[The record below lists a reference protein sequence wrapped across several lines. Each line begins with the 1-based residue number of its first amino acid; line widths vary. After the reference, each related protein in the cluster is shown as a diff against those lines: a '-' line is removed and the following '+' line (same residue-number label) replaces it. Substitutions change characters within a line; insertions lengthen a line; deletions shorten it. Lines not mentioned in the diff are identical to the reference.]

1 MELIKFINE
10 ELIFNK
16 RDCKTKEEFFK
27 MVHDKA
33 FAKGFVK
40 EEFYEKVLNRENTFP
55 TGINLGEYGVAIPHT
70 DAEYIE
76 KEFIAI
82 CNFEDHIVLNSME
95 DENEKVNVKLAFV
108 LGFNQPHNQLSALQ
122 ELMGVIQNAEMV
134 EKLINAKEKDEVVK
148 LIESL

>member
-1 MELIKFINE
+1 MELIKFVNE
-10 ELIFNK
+10 ELVFNN
-16 RDCKTKEEFFK
+16 RECKTKEEFFK

-33 FAKGFVK
+33 FENGFVK

-70 DAEYIE
+70 DAEYIN

-82 CNFEDHIVLNSME
+82 CTFENPIVLKSME
-95 DENEKVNVKLAFV
+95 DENEEVNVKLAFV

-122 ELMGVIQNAEMV
+122 ELMGVIQNAETV
-134 EKLINAKEKDEVVK
+134 KKLIDAGKKDEVIEI
-148 LIESL
+148 IESL